1 MAHYGKKRKTL
12 KAKLTVL
19 SAVPVLATGFLLAVV
34 FSVLTYSGYWKL
46 YGNEGQALS
55 SAYAAS
61 VVSVIDSLSQQVEAV
76 TRNPDVIDE
85 SLPVERRKALLADAA
100 KTSSFKDF
108 SIAYS
113 TGRTYN
119 NTDISDREYFRQA
132 MRTQDAYVSS
142 PVLRKTD
149 NSVTI
154 MMGKYFSAN
163 GESYVAY
170 GGVDAATFSNL
181 IADVSFGENGMA
193 FILD

>member
-1 MAHYGKKRKTL
+1 
-12 KAKLTVL
+12 
-19 SAVPVLATGFLLAVV
+19 
-34 FSVLTYSGYWKL
+34 
-46 YGNEGQALS
+46 
-55 SAYAAS
+55 
-61 VVSVIDSLSQQVEAV
+61 
-76 TRNPDVIDE
+76 
-85 SLPVERRKALLADAA
+85 
-100 KTSSFKDF
+100 
-108 SIAYS
+108 
-113 TGRTYN
+113 
-119 NTDISDREYFRQA
+119 